1 LARAIDSDVAAF
13 RGQFA
18 GTVLSPEDPGYDAA
32 RSVWNGDIDH
42 RPAAIVQVTG
52 PADVA
57 AAVQFGR
64 DHDLEISVRGGG
76 HSLPATRPP
85 TRA

>member
-32 RSVWNGDIDH
+32 RSVWL
-42 RPAAIVQVTG
+42 A
-52 PADVA
+52 
-57 AAVQFGR
+57 
-64 DHDLEISVRGGG
+64 S
-76 HSLPATRPP
+76 
-85 TRA
+85 